1 MKIKKIKNA
10 ENRVQMSKKN
20 LPLVLSQQDSHQHA
34 SHENGVTSFLV
45 GTSNKGIFQTAN
57 QMIKG
62 QNEE

>member
-45 GTSNKGIFQTAN
+45 GTSNKGIF
-57 QMIKG
+57 
-62 QNEE
+62 